1 MDDKIKIGIDIN
13 EILRSLWLKFDYMYY
28 KEFGDHD
35 DENNEIE
42 GKYTYDF
49 FKDYKWE
56 DIEEEVSYLREDA
69 PEDINPLDYKVDP
82 KTGEAPADFLLFKKE
97 KEKLTAKDVYNR
109 FLYEDYLF
117 EIFGA
122 APLMYRNA
130 DVDINQFLNKYINYV
145 DFTILS
151 KETELSI
158 PPTLFFLSKNMMR
171 FRNIHFVKDV
181 NEYWKYIDILI
192 TTDPNILNNGE
203 VPDGKKIIKL
213 NRPYNVDCKIKG
225 EIDEEKLYQLNDLNG
240 HPKFEKLI
248 NFPQDKD
255 SKEIEEK
262 NNKEEIKEEIK

>member
-1 MDDKIKIGIDIN
+1 MDDKIKIGIDVN
-13 EILRSLWLKFDYMYY
+13 EILRALWFKFDYMYH
-28 KEFGDHD
+28 KEFGDPD
-35 DENNEIE
+35 DEIE
-42 GKYTYDF
+42 AKYTYNF
-49 FKDYKWE
+49 FEDYKWE
-56 DIEEEVSYLREDA
+56 DVEEEISYLREDA

-82 KTGEAPADFLLFKKE
+82 ETGEAPVDFLLFEKKE
-97 KEKLTAKDVYNR
+97 EKIKAEDVYKR

-122 APLMYRNA
+122 ATLMYKNA
-130 DVDINQFLNKYINYV
+130 DVDINHFIKKYKNHVEFIV
-145 DFTILS
+145 LS
-151 KETELSI
+151 KENELSI

-171 FRNIHFVKDV
+171 FRHFHFVEDV
-181 NEYWKYIDILI
+181 NEYWKYVDILI

-213 NRPYNVDCKIKG
+213 NRPYNTDCKIKG
-225 EIDEEKLYQLNDLNG
+225 EIDEDSLYQLNDLNG

-262 NNKEEIKEEIK
+262 NYTEKLKEEIK